1 MKKYEKIFD
10 ELNDHPMKKIDELI
24 KQAKEL
30 RRKHGVFQ
38 KQTKAEN
45 SSNESK

>member
-10 ELNDHPMKKIDELI
+10 ELNDNPMEKIDELI

-30 RRKHGVFQ
+30 RKNEISKQ
-38 KQTKAEN
+38 K
-45 SSNESK
+45 SKTAKRDSRCK

>member
-10 ELNDHPMKKIDELI
+10 ELNDNPMKKIDELI

-30 RRKHGVFQ
+30 RENEISKQ
-38 KQTKAEN
+38 KSKTTKRD
-45 SSNESK
+45 SRCK